1 MKRAGVCANGGCE
14 RLGTAEVDIFRVGRK
29 LLCYYCKEALTT
41 LFGDMTPRPR
51 PIAPVTLRPLGGAA

>member
-1 MKRAGVCANGGCE
+1 MNGRCQNGGCE
-14 RLGTAEVDIFRVGRK
+14 RLATVEVYIFRVGQK
-29 LLCYYCKEALTT
+29 HLCWMCKEALTS